1 MNCLYVL
8 EVNPL
13 SVVSFAILF
22 SHSESCLFTLFI
34 VSFAVQK
41 LLSLTRSRLFIFAF
55 FPLFHYIPLFHLYPY
70 IYSIILGSIKDLAM
84 IYVTQC
90 SAYVFF

>member
-8 EVNPL
+8 ELNPL

-41 LLSLTRSRLFIFAF
+41 LLSLIRSYLFIFGF
-55 FPLFHYIPLFHLYPY
+55 I
-70 IYSIILGSIKDLAM
+70 SIILGGGS
-84 IYVTQC
+84 
-90 SAYVFF
+90 